1 MPHLK
6 AMKALFIFAGVALT
20 PAAALAADDEAH
32 PANDSVLGLTVVSE
46 RGTPLGYVLD
56 APVDDQGVIETI
68 EVAEF
73 HTDETVQ
80 VTFSVDAKRVLR
92 VDDLQ
97 VVIRPSDIESIPVAR
112 NRVTRTGAEG

>member
-1 MPHLK
+1 MAHLK
-6 AMKALFIFAGVALT
+6 AMKALFISAGVALMPT
-20 PAAALAADDEAH
+20 GAFATDEEAH
-32 PANDSVLGLTVVSE
+32 PSNDTVLGLTVVSE

-56 APVDDQGVIETI
+56 APVDGQGDIASI

-80 VTFSVDAKRVLR
+80 VTFSVDAERVLR

-97 VVIRPSDIESIPVAR
+97 VVIRHSDIESIPVAR
-112 NRVTRTGAEG
+112 NRTSRTGSEG